1 MPNTVPNQ
9 KIVHIHR
16 DMPQKGDN
24 NYTVIKNK
32 NFYDAYKDLR
42 KESRGG
48 TATFLWLILAGNK
61 DGFDLAFSPK
71 AIAERSGMPE
81 STCRDLVGILVKKG
95 YLVQKHEG
103 SSVYDFYE
111 RPEHAMD
118 PKFKH
123 TTTATAKNQSIPE
136 ETEIAENGHRHG
148 EDKPFIF

>member
-111 RPEHAMD
+111 RPEYAKQKCTPTVITTSQTI
-118 PKFKH
+118 PK
-123 TTTATAKNQSIPE
+123 E
-136 ETEIAENGHRHG
+136 REIAENVHRHG

>member
-9 KIVHIHR
+9 KIVHINR
-16 DMPQKGDN
+16 DMPLSGEN

-42 KESRGG
+42 KASRGG

-71 AIAERSGMPE
+71 AIAERAGMPE
-81 STCRDLVGILVKKG
+81 STCRDLVQILIEKG

-103 SSVYDFYE
+103 SNVYDFYE
-111 RPEHAMD
+111 RPEYAKQTCT
-118 PKFKH
+118 PTVI
-123 TTTATAKNQSIPE
+123 TTSQTITKE
-136 ETEIAENGHRHG
+136 REIAENVHRHG
-148 EDKPFIF
+148 EGRNFEF

>member
-9 KIVHIHR
+9 KIVHINR
-16 DMPQKGDN
+16 DMPLSGEN

-42 KESRGG
+42 KASRGG

-71 AIAERSGMPE
+71 AIAERAGMPE
-81 STCRDLVGILVKKG
+81 STCRDLVQILIEKG

-103 SSVYDFYE
+103 SNVYDFYE
-111 RPEHAMD
+111 RPEYA
-118 PKFKH
+118 KQKH
-123 TTTATAKNQSIPE
+123 TSTATVKSQTIPKE
-136 ETEIAENGHRHG
+136 REIAENVHRHG
-148 EDKPFIF
+148 EGIKFEF

>member
-9 KIVHIHR
+9 KIVHINR
-16 DMPQKGDN
+16 DMPLSGEN

-42 KESRGG
+42 KASRGG

-71 AIAERSGMPE
+71 AIAERAGMPE
-81 STCRDLVGILVKKG
+81 STCRDLVQILIEKG

-103 SSVYDFYE
+103 SNVYDFYE
-111 RPEHAMD
+111 RPEYAKQKCTPTVIKTSQTI
-118 PKFKH
+118 PK
-123 TTTATAKNQSIPE
+123 

-148 EDKPFIF
+148 EGIKFEF